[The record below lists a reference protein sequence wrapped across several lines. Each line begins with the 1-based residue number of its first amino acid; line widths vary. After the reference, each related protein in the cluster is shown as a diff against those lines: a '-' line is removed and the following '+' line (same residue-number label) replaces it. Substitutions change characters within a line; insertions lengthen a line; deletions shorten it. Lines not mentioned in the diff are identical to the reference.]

1 MTLPTLQDTTRGS
14 QTTGVFHGLTVSG
27 QPPYITPLATR
38 IPASVEANVI
48 RLGAA
53 EPTRIMLEIGP
64 ENMRRHVALTPDDTR
79 RFAHQLLTLADQTK
93 EA

>member
-1 MTLPTLQDTTRGS
+1 MTLPTLQDPTRVS

-38 IPASVEANVI
+38 IPASVEANII

-53 EPTRIMLEIGP
+53 EPPRIMLEIGP

-79 RFAHQLLTLADQTK
+79 RFARRLLTIADHIK